1 MLLYIIYL
9 IPRIKVLCLSPGC
22 QIGQE
27 TRPRGNSQNSHVEIL
42 IKKRMRLSIRMFPV
56 TYINS
61 IIL

>member
-27 TRPRGNSQNSHVEIL
+27 TRPRGNSQNSHVKIL
-42 IKKRMRLSIRMFPV
+42 IKEKDASIYSDVFR
-56 TYINS
+56 YI
-61 IIL
+61 